1 MRRIPRIRAL
11 ATGALAATLAIAL
24 GGCSTPAPTSAPPPA
39 PVDTTTAPAAPGT
52 SSAPVA
58 TSSAAKVT
66 LNALFMQQA
75 GYSQDQISQMV
86 ASYEAANPNVKVNAT
101 FVAYEALH
109 DKIVTSAPAGTY
121 DVVLLDVIWPAEFA
135 TKGIVQDVT
144 SRYPASWKQDML
156 GGAYSTAE
164 YNGKFYGVPWGP
176 STKFFYYNKD
186 MVAAVGATEAD
197 LATWD
202 GVLAVAKKIKTA
214 GLSQYPIAWSWAQA
228 EAVICDYGQLLGSFG
243 GEFTDASG
251 KLAVN
256 QGPGVQTMTWMKQTI
271 DDGLTNPGS
280 TTFLEDDVQKALAQ
294 GDTAFG
300 LNWESTWGALQDP
313 AQSKV
318 VGKMGILPTPAGPT
332 GLRPGINGAMA
343 LSIPAKAPNPD
354 AAWDLIA
361 YLTSQ
366 KVQDQYPTGWPPN
379 WKSSYED
386 TAVTS
391 QAPELFK
398 AAAIGYSSLILRPTV
413 PNYNSASAALQ
424 TEIQNAL
431 LGSKTPQKAMDD
443 AVAAAGA

>member
-1 MRRIPRIRAL
+1 MRQSHIRRTL
-11 ATGALAATLAIAL
+11 AVGALAAALAASL
-24 GGCSTPAPTSAPPPA
+24 VGCSPSSSG
-39 PVDTTTAPAAPGT
+39 GT
-52 SSAPVA
+52 SSGGQ
-58 TSSAAKVT
+58 VT

-75 GYSQDQISQMV
+75 GYSQDQINQML
-86 ASYEAANPNVKVNAT
+86 SDYTAANPKVKVNPT
-101 FVAYEALH
+101 YVSYEALH

-121 DVVLLDVIWPAEFA
+121 DVVLMDVIWPAEFA
-135 TKGIVQDVT
+135 SKGIVQDVT
-144 SRYPASWKQDML
+144 SRYPASWEKDML
-156 GGAYSTAE
+156 GGAYTTAR
-164 YNGKFYGVPWGP
+164 YDGKFYGVPWGP

-186 MVAAVGATEAD
+186 MVAAVGASEAD

-202 GVLAVAKKIKTA
+202 GVLGVAKKIKDA

-228 EAVICDYGQLLGSFG
+228 EAVICDYGQLLGAFG
-243 GEFTDASG
+243 GQFTDDAG

-256 QGPGVQTMTWMKQTI
+256 QAPGVQTMTWMKQTL
-271 DDGLTNPGS
+271 DDGLSNPGS

-300 LNWESTWGALQDP
+300 LNWESTFAALQDTT
-313 AQSKV
+313 QSKV
-318 VGKMGILPTPAGPT
+318 AGKIGILPTPAGPT

-343 LSIPAKAPNPD
+343 LAIPAKAPHAD
-354 AAWDLIA
+354 AAWDLIT

-386 TAVTS
+386 SAVTS

-398 AAAIGYSSLILRPTV
+398 AAAVGYASLILRPTV

-431 LGSKTPQKAMDD
+431 LGNKTTQQAMDD